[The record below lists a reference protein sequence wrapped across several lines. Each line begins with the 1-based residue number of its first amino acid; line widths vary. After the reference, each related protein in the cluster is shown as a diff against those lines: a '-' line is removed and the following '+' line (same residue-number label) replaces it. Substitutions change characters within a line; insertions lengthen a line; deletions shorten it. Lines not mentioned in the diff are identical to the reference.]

1 MHSIHVKSLWF
12 RDQGTDQTC
21 ALLLINMVSGYN
33 ELDSRERKGK
43 GYNTGNC
50 SNRCRRREASHQHPG
65 LGWQD
70 SRSQSKIPR
79 MRWLKD
85 VKEQGER
92 KTKGDCT
99 ILSLNYGE
107 RNVNI
112 SSSKAFIQNCTMCF
126 LNVNVNNSTSAHL
139 QNTHCVPAAGEVLC
153 GRYLI
158 ESSGLPVR
166 HKELLECSSS

>member
-1 MHSIHVKSLWF
+1 MLSHYGSEIRELTRPVLYCFLTWC
-12 RDQGTDQTC
+12 QG
-21 ALLLINMVSGYN
+21 IN
-33 ELDSRERKGK
+33 ELDSRERRGK
-43 GYNTGNC
+43 GYNTGSC
-50 SNRCRRREASHQHPG
+50 SSRGGWREGSYQHPG

-70 SRSQSKIPR
+70 SRNQSKIPR

-107 RNVNI
+107 KNVNI
-112 SSSKAFIQNCTMCF
+112 SSSNAFIQNCATCF
-126 LNVNVNNSTSAHL
+126 LNVNVNNSTTAHL
-139 QNTHCVPAAGEVLC
+139 QNTHCVPAPGEVLC

-158 ESSGLPVR
+158 EFSGLPVR